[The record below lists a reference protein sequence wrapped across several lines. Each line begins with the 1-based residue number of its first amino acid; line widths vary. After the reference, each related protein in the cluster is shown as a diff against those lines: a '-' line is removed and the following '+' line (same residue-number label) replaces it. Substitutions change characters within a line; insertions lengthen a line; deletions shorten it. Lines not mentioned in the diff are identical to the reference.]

1 MAAST
6 ETLERKLLNDLQRLH
21 DLLQSDDS
29 FDEELYRAL
38 AGTQWHRQGDGG
50 HIALSWKRAE
60 EIINEQRSRHDREP
74 LTLAQT
80 GGEGEVSDRVAD
92 ALRDQGWTPHPLQ
105 TGVHDDA
112 HINSG
117 TDAPPRTESHRRT

>member
-6 ETLERKLLNDLQRLH
+6 ETLERKLLNDLQTLH

-38 AGTQWHRQGDGG
+38 AGAQWHREGEGG
-50 HIALSWKRAE
+50 HVTLSWKRAE

-80 GGEGEVSDRVAD
+80 GGEGEVTERVAN
-92 ALRDQGWTPHPLQ
+92 ALRDQGWRPRPHEP
-105 TGVHDDA
+105 GV
-112 HINSG
+112 
-117 TDAPPRTESHRRT
+117 